1 MQSSLEPDSER
12 FGEGETVSE
21 EMSFDLRPS
30 SLARVE
36 KTVSVRTDKGRRQ
49 GELQTILSYRDHLP
63 EDQWLED
70 ALRHE
75 LAGLPVDVAVVPAGN
90 RRKRLLL
97 ADMDSTI
104 IEQEVVDEL
113 AAVAGVGPAVSA
125 VTERT
130 MRGELA
136 FEPALRE
143 RMALLEGLPAT
154 AIETIIRDRI
164 SFAPGARTLVATMKA
179 HGAFTAIVS
188 GGFTA
193 FTGHVAEALGF
204 ESHEANRL
212 VIEYGRLTGRV
223 AEPVLGQT
231 AKVEALRRLTKKL
244 GIAMDEVIAVGDG
257 ANDIA
262 MLRLAGLGVAFH
274 GKPAVRAAADV
285 RIDHADLTALLY
297 LQGYRKA
304 QFAKIQP

>member
-1 MQSSLEPDSER
+1 MNPVLILIARPGSRALDAATLEAVSRLAPAEPEWLAEAEALEVRLDS
-12 FGEGETVSE
+12 
-21 EMSFDLRPS
+21 D
-30 SLARVE
+30 
-36 KTVSVRTDKGRRQ
+36 GR
-49 GELQTILSYRDHLP
+49 G
-63 EDQWLED
+63 LED

-75 LAGLPVDVAVVPAGN
+75 LGGLPVDVAVVPARN
-90 RRKRLLL
+90 RSKRLLL

-113 AAVAGVGPAVSA
+113 AALAGVGAAVSA
-125 VTERT
+125 ITERA

-154 AIETIIRDRI
+154 AIESIIRDRI
-164 SFAPGARTLVATMKA
+164 SFAPGGRTLVATMKA

-212 VIEYGRLTGRV
+212 VIEDGRLTGRV

-231 AKVEALRRLTKKL
+231 AKVEALRRLMTKL
-244 GIAMDEVIAVGDG
+244 GIAADDVVAVGDG

-262 MLRLAGLGVAFH
+262 MLQLAGLGVAFH

-297 LQGYRKA
+297 LQGYRKVE
-304 QFAKIQP
+304 FVK

>member
-1 MQSSLEPDSER
+1 MNPVLILIARPGSRALDAGVLETLHR
-12 FGEGETVSE
+12 FAPWTP
-21 EMSFDLRPS
+21 RW
-30 SLARVE
+30 LAE
-36 KTVSVRTDKGRRQ
+36 AEAL
-49 GELQTILSYRDHLP
+49 ELPLASQAPGI
-63 EDQWLED
+63 ED
-70 ALRHE
+70 ALRRE
-75 LAGLPVDVAVVPAGN
+75 LAGLPVDVAIVPGRN

-136 FEPALRE
+136 FEPALRA
-143 RMALLEGLPAT
+143 RVALLEGLPAT
-154 AIETIIRDRI
+154 AIESIIRDRI
-164 SFAPGARTLVATMKA
+164 SFSPGGRELVATMKA

-188 GGFTA
+188 GGFTT

-212 VIEYGRLTGRV
+212 VIEEGRLTGRV

-262 MLRLAGLGVAFH
+262 MLQLAGLGVAFH

>member
-1 MQSSLEPDSER
+1 MNPVLILIARPGSRALDVAALKAVRRLAPAEPEWLAEAEALEVP
-12 FGEGETVSE
+12 
-21 EMSFDLRPS
+21 L
-30 SLARVE
+30 
-36 KTVSVRTDKGRRQ
+36 VSVAPG
-49 GELQTILSYRDHLP
+49 
-63 EDQWLED
+63 LED
-70 ALRHE
+70 TLRHE
-75 LAGLPVDVAVVPAGN
+75 LAGLPVDVAVVPAQN

-113 AAVAGVGPAVSA
+113 AALAGVGPEVSA
-125 VTERT
+125 ITERT

-143 RMALLEGLPAT
+143 RVALLEGLPAT
-154 AIETIIRDRI
+154 AIEAVIRDRI
-164 SFAPGARTLVATMKA
+164 SFSPGGRTLVATMKA

-188 GGFTA
+188 GGFTD

-212 VIEYGRLTGRV
+212 VIEDGRLTGRV

-231 AKVEALRRLTKKL
+231 AKVEALRRLMAKL
-244 GIAMDEVIAVGDG
+244 GIAADDVIAVGDG

-262 MLRLAGLGVAFH
+262 MLQLAGLGVAFH

-304 QFAKIQP
+304 EFVS

>member
-1 MQSSLEPDSER
+1 MNPVLILIARPGSRALDAAALKAVSRLAPAEPEWLAEAEALEVSLHSD
-12 FGEGETVSE
+12 
-21 EMSFDLRPS
+21 
-30 SLARVE
+30 AR
-36 KTVSVRTDKGRRQ
+36 G
-49 GELQTILSYRDHLP
+49 
-63 EDQWLED
+63 LED

-75 LAGLPVDVAVVPAGN
+75 LGGLPVDVAVVPAHN
-90 RRKRLLL
+90 RSKRLLL

-113 AAVAGVGPAVSA
+113 AALAGVGAAVSA
-125 VTERT
+125 ITERA

-164 SFAPGARTLVATMKA
+164 SFVPGGRTLVATMKA
-179 HGAFTAIVS
+179 HGAFTALVS

-212 VIEYGRLTGRV
+212 VIEDGRLAGRV
-223 AEPVLGQT
+223 AEPVLGQA
-231 AKVEALRRLTKKL
+231 AKVEALRRLVTKL
-244 GIAMDEVIAVGDG
+244 AIAPDDVIAVGDG

-262 MLRLAGLGVAFH
+262 MLQLAGLGVAFH

-304 QFAKIQP
+304 EFVS